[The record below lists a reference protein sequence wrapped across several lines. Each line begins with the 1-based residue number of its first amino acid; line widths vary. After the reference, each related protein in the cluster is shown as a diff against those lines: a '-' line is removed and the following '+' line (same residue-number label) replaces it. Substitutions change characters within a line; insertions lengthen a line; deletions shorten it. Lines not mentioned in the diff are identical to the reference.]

1 VNITPEAVGIILA
14 VVFPLSALVLW
25 AIKTTVAPL
34 QVVIENNTA
43 AMNHIMEIVD
53 THGVKLENHSV
64 RLTKIETVHEIEA
77 DA

>member
-1 VNITPEAVGIILA
+1 MNITPEAVGIILA

-43 AMNHIMEIVD
+43 AMNHIRSEEH
-53 THGVKLENHSV
+53 TSELQS
-64 RLTKIETVHEIEA
+64 R
-77 DA
+77 